1 MYMNVN
7 ELNINILIKKV
18 KNQEQLLSFLVL
30 SLVQIKIQCCQLST
44 SKFSMKTTICS

>member
-30 SLVQIKIQCCQLST
+30 SLFQIQIQCCQLST